1 MQLLTANMV
10 LSKGYQWGR
19 KPIGYFNILKTNY
32 AVPEKICGTL
42 INQSH

>member
-10 LSKGYQWGR
+10 LSKGYQWGY
-19 KPIGYFNILKTNY
+19 GYFNILKTNY

-42 INQSH
+42 IN